1 MAAQFEIRSPKRGS
15 FTWVLTSQGR
25 VLAMGESYTRKA
37 SCQKAIESF
46 RKGAPSAKVA
56 DLTLAPPATAPG
68 KAARTAGRT
77 VAKAVITGG
86 RAVEK
91 AEKTTAKAAAKT
103 AKGARKAATKAE
115 KRAARATKPGT
126 KKR

>member
-1 MAAQFEIRSPKRGS
+1 MAAQFEIRSPKPGS
-15 FTWVLTSQGR
+15 YTWVLTSQGR
-25 VLAMGESYTRKA
+25 VLALGETYTRKA

-46 RKGAPSAKVA
+46 RKGAVSAKVA

-68 KAARTAGRT
+68 KAARAVGR
-77 VAKAVITGG
+77 VAAKAVIKSG

-103 AKGARKAATKAE
+103 ARGAKKVATKAE
-115 KRAARATKPGT
+115 KSAARATNSGAR
-126 KKR
+126 KR